1 MTTTTG
7 TAQFHEAGSSSAR
20 EVAVTLAPGVLR
32 IGEEAAWPV
41 VSLVFEESSVA
52 GGPCRVRSQVA
63 PGLLMVSD
71 TALLNALG
79 HRQRSASTALGT
91 GLVMVAGGLIG
102 LLAASYFLFLPWMAG
117 FLARQLPVSIEQQM
131 GRAALEE
138 FAPVASRCDS
148 EEIRKPVRAIVDRL
162 TTSVPKLAYPFQVY
176 IVKNNTVNAVAL
188 PGGYIVVF
196 TGLLDKTRTPEELA
210 AVLGHEIIHVTGHH
224 GTTAVMRATVFWAML
239 SFLTGDPTSLL
250 VGAASALSQLS
261 YGRSQEEAADRGA
274 MELFE
279 LVRADPK
286 GLEGAFEMLSKER
299 ADLPGAAR
307 YFSTHPQIGDRLA
320 AVRAWKAK
328 VKYQPEPL
336 VAAGAAWLPRG
347 ACIAQ

>member
-1 MTTTTG
+1 
-7 TAQFHEAGSSSAR
+7 
-20 EVAVTLAPGVLR
+20 
-32 IGEEAAWPV
+32 
-41 VSLVFEESSVA
+41 
-52 GGPCRVRSQVA
+52 
-63 PGLLMVSD
+63 
-71 TALLNALG
+71 
-79 HRQRSASTALGT
+79 
-91 GLVMVAGGLIG
+91 
-102 LLAASYFLFLPWMAG
+102 
-117 FLARQLPVSIEQQM
+117 
-131 GRAALEE
+131 
-138 FAPVASRCDS
+138 
-148 EEIRKPVRAIVDRL
+148 
-162 TTSVPKLAYPFQVY
+162 
-176 IVKNNTVNAVAL
+176 
-188 PGGYIVVF
+188 
-196 TGLLDKTRTPEELA
+196 
-210 AVLGHEIIHVTGHH
+210 
-224 GTTAVMRATVFWAML
+224 VMRATVFWAML

>member
-1 MTTTTG
+1 MQTG
-7 TAQFHEAGSSSAR
+7 TAQFYADGSPAAR
-20 EVAVTLAPGVLR
+20 EVTVTVDPGVLR
-32 IGEEAAWPV
+32 IGDEAAWPV
-41 VSLVFEESSVA
+41 ASLIFEESSVA
-52 GGPCRVRSQVA
+52 GGPCRVRSQTA
-63 PGLLMVSD
+63 PGLLMVAD
-71 TALLNALG
+71 AALLHALG
-79 HRQRSASTALGT
+79 RRRRSSSAALGT
-91 GLVMVAGGLIG
+91 GLVMIAGGFIG

-117 FLARQLPVSIEQQM
+117 FLARRLPVSIEQQM
-131 GRAALEE
+131 GRAALDE

-148 EEIRKPVRAIVDRL
+148 EEVRKPVRAIVDRL
-162 TTSVPKLAYPFQVY
+162 TAQVEKLPYPFQVY
-176 IVKNNTVNAVAL
+176 IVKNSAVNAVAL

-224 GTTAVMRATVFWAML
+224 GTTAVMRTAVFWAML
-239 SFLTGDPTSLL
+239 TFLTGDPTSLL

-274 MELFE
+274 MQLFE
-279 LVRADPK
+279 LAHADPR
-286 GLEGAFEMLSKER
+286 GLEGAFEMLSKEET
-299 ADLPGAAR
+299 DLPGAAR

-328 VKYQPEPL
+328 VKYKPEPL
-336 VAAGAAWLPRG
+336 VAATAWPPRG